1 MLEEDSQ
8 TKKEQFSTEFYAG
21 CDVSQ
26 AFYCVTFSFKI
37 NK

>member
-8 TKKEQFSTEFYAG
+8 KKKEFSTEFYAG

-26 AFYCVTFSFKI
+26 AFYCVNFSFKI